1 MDDTS
6 VEMESLRTSLRPDA
20 DSEFATHEALRGAVD
35 WTLPRTDAG
44 NFAVNTLPEFDL
56 NMEHSPHD
64 LAARSSDSPVASAQ
78 FSDASASKG
87 SSAERIQ
94 SIDQLEK
101 WMHDRKG
108 QLSQK
113 ELADKILEFNEE
125 KEMEWDALR
134 EGGYDDMVLGDSF
147 NTQNRLA
154 LLILQKISEPDQIQR
169 LKSRLPFLV
178 P

>member
-20 DSEFATHEALRGAVD
+20 DSESATHEALRGTVD
-35 WTLPRTDAG
+35 WTLPRSDAG
-44 NFAVNTLPEFDL
+44 NFAVNTLPKFDL

-64 LAARSSDSPVASAQ
+64 SAARSSDFPVASAQ
-78 FSDASASKG
+78 FSDESASKG

-108 QLSQK
+108 QFSQK
-113 ELADKILEFNEE
+113 ELADKILELNEE

-134 EGGYDDMVLGDSF
+134 EGGYEDMVLGDSF
-147 NTQNRLA
+147 NTQYRLA
-154 LLILQKISEPDQIQR
+154 VLILQKISEPDQIQR